1 MSRLS
6 YYFLFLVAGLGY
18 PVAWTPC
25 LDCVANKRLCI
36 ASGTC
41 GQCETGYVEV
51 SNRCVGKDY
60 VHPHLTD
67 IRRNSQTDELLE
79 TAMQD
84 HTQNGLSRSTDKDM
98 GTVGMAHSHKEMIH
112 TKDTTDSLS
121 PFTDKATEI
130 ETSNSPTDD
139 PVRSIYT
146 TSEASNSHE
155 AKSGTDNSQL
165 SAAITQSREEIS
177 APAAGVRDT
186 VEAPAEGGSKGDDA
200 LTRLLLRPT
209 SIEDQAIPSS
219 MTEMTHALTG
229 TNSSDGRIADVYLLV
244 VIICSCVISIMGLII
259 AFLCWSKLKNQARRV
274 IDSEYSY
281 RHLPAKEDHNTVNG
295 YTSAQQAEL
304 YMYNQKRQQIKSSHT
319 SFGDYE
325 REFGVLGEMQRG
337 IHNKQMDLQPGED
350 EDTIYET
357 PGLSSVED
365 IKIVNPVYR
374 PTHHGSSVSTKSPGT
389 SSPGGSN

>member
-1 MSRLS
+1 MTSFNIWQTFYCS
-6 YYFLFLVAGLGY
+6 
-18 PVAWTPC
+18 
-25 LDCVANKRLCI
+25 DHSI
-36 ASGTC
+36 S
-41 GQCETGYVEV
+41 
-51 SNRCVGKDY
+51 DY

-229 TNSSDGRIADVYLLV
+229 TNSSDGRIADVYLLGELSFCEHCYTIILKVSMNLILV

-259 AFLCWSKLKNQARRV
+259 AFLCWSK
-274 IDSEYSY
+274 
-281 RHLPAKEDHNTVNG
+281 
-295 YTSAQQAEL
+295 
-304 YMYNQKRQQIKSSHT
+304 
-319 SFGDYE
+319 
-325 REFGVLGEMQRG
+325 
-337 IHNKQMDLQPGED
+337 
-350 EDTIYET
+350 
-357 PGLSSVED
+357 
-365 IKIVNPVYR
+365 
-374 PTHHGSSVSTKSPGT
+374 
-389 SSPGGSN
+389 